1 MSVSYIVYVSEAA
14 QGLTADDLEGILSE
28 SRSYNPSHGITGVLL
43 FAEGE
48 GRFRGSFMQLLEGD
62 AEALER
68 LRQRI
73 FADPR
78 HHTKIVIERG
88 EKPARDFPEWS
99 MAFRAIEKSQFASHP
114 VFAGLGE
121 SGFHKRCAEGD
132 MPGALS
138 FLCDFWEEA
147 A

>member
-1 MSVSYIVYVSEAA
+1 MSVSYIIYVSEAA
-14 QGLTADDLEGILSE
+14 RDLGPDDIESILAE
-28 SRSYNPSHGITGVLL
+28 SRGYNPSKDITGVLL
-43 FAEGE
+43 FAEGS
-48 GRFRGSFMQLLEGD
+48 GRCRGSFMQLLEGD
-62 AEALER
+62 PEALEH

-78 HHTKIVIERG
+78 HHTKVVIERG
-88 EKPARDFPEWS
+88 EKPARDFADWS
-99 MAFRAIEKSQFASHP
+99 MAFRALAKSDLASHP

-121 SGFHKRCAEGD
+121 SGFQKRCAEGE
-132 MPGALS
+132 MNGALS